1 MENQKKRFNA
11 GEAIIP
17 AVSLAFGAAYFLQT
31 SDASMVAMRW
41 PYIIAVIAALLWL
54 GVVVFYLFDSRPKAK
69 KISMTWAEIRKPVL
83 IFCAP
88 IVYIGTMPYLGFAL
102 GSLLFLMIL
111 FRTLG
116 SLSWLRNLIVALSIT
131 SFLYVSM
138 VILMQMALTRLAIG
152 SFLI

>member
-1 MENQKKRFNA
+1 MEKQKKRFNA

-17 AVSLAFGAAYFLQT
+17 GVSLVFGVAYFLQT
-31 SDASMVAMRW
+31 RDASMVAMRW
-41 PYIIAVIAALLWL
+41 PYIIATIAALLWL
-54 GVVVFYLFDSRPKAK
+54 GVVVFYLFDNRPKVE
-69 KISMTWAEIRKPVL
+69 KISVRWTEISKPIL

-88 IVYIGTMPYLGFAL
+88 IVYIVTMPYLGFAL

-116 SLSWLRNLIVALSIT
+116 SLSWLRNLIIALSLT

-138 VILMQMALTRLAIG
+138 VILMQMNLPRLVIG
-152 SFLI
+152 SFTL